1 MSMYAEKRV
10 LVTGGASFIGS
21 HLVDALVRGGAIVTV
36 VDDLSSGR
44 MENLHESLEK
54 ITFVR
59 GDLRLQAV
67 ADEVTREKDVVFHLA
82 NVHGGRGFIETHP
95 GEIVQNFMI
104 DGNVFYFAH
113 RNKVGRLCYTSS
125 ACAYPTSLQTADP
138 GKQVRFL
145 SEEMADPFREGA
157 ALADGEYGWA
167 KFMGEMALK
176 AYHKQFGMQGVS
188 CRLFTVYGPREN
200 ESHAIIAFISKA
212 TVTAGSLR
220 GLGDRPAGQ
229 ELHVRRRHRRR
240 VAAGCRT
247 DHGLPGG
254 QPGNGRDHEDR
265 RRGEDRVRHRR
276 PRTFEVLLR
285 YLEARRGA
293 CPGGKHREPGEV
305 ARLASGDFV
314 RSGDSKDD
322 RVVQGRRG
330 PAGFARRSREKAVR
344 EVETGFRGHG
354 EANAYSGRNDR
365 SGESRRDLCH

>member
-1 MSMYAEKRV
+1 MPMYAEKRV

-67 ADEVTREKDVVFHLA
+67 ADEMTREKDVVFHLA

-113 RNKVGRLCYTSS
+113 RNQVGRLCYTSS

-145 SEEMADPFREGA
+145 SEEMADPFKEGA

-176 AYHKQFGMQGVS
+176 AYHKQFGVKGVS

-212 TVTAGSLR
+212 LLRQDPYEVWGTGQQDRNFTFVDDIVDGLLLAAERITDCRAVNLGTDEITKIADAARTVCAIVGHEPSRFFFDTTKPEGVHARAASIANQEKWLGWRPATSFEVGIRKTIEWYRNSVDLQALR
-220 GLGDRPAGQ
+220 GDLERK
-229 ELHVRRRHRRR
+229 L
-240 VAAGCRT
+240 
-247 DHGLPGG
+247 
-254 QPGNGRDHEDR
+254 
-265 RRGEDRVRHRR
+265 
-276 PRTFEVLLR
+276 FER
-285 YLEARRGA
+285 
-293 CPGGKHREPGEV
+293 
-305 ARLASGDFV
+305 
-314 RSGDSKDD
+314 
-322 RVVQGRRG
+322 
-330 PAGFARRSREKAVR
+330 
-344 EVETGFRGHG
+344 
-354 EANAYSGRNDR
+354 
-365 SGESRRDLCH
+365 